1 MCLSGQDAPSF
12 GQCVYMWYVF
22 VQPRCSIFRPICIHG
37 CVFVKILPL
46 SANVCTCGMC
56 LSSQEAP
63 SFGQCVYMGVCS
75 SRFSLFRPMCVHVV
89 CVCPAERLH
98 LSANVYTCGVC
109 SSRFSLFRPM
119 CIHVVCV
126 RQDSPSFGQCVYM
139 WCVFVKILP
148 LSANVYHDFGVRY
161 SILRP
166 GLYTHSHDVVYM
178 LLCFFQPDMC
188 ISMKFAL
195 NNHIMFWYSIKGLL
209 IVFMKAEGDCV

>member
-1 MCLSGQDAPSF
+1 MCTCGVCLSGQDAPSF
-12 GQCVYMWYVF
+12 GQCVYMWYNVF
-22 VQPRCSIFRPICIHG
+22 VRPRCSI
-37 CVFVKILPL
+37 
-46 SANVCTCGMC
+46 
-56 LSSQEAP
+56 
-63 SFGQCVYMGVCS
+63 
-75 SRFSLFRPMCVHVV
+75 FRPMCVHVV
-89 CVCPAERLH
+89 CVCPAERLHLSANVYTWVCVRQDSPSFGQCVYMWYVCPAERLH

-188 ISMKFAL
+188 ISMKFAF

-209 IVFMKAEGDCV
+209 LVFMKAEGDCF